1 MTVLPCSLVVVPLE
15 RRKLRE
21 GSPWSRSKRSARPS
35 NLVDADNSG
44 AIDVRELKAAMR
56 ALGFEFKKEELKK
69 MISDIDNDGNGSIE
83 FGEFL
88 EMMTG
93 KMGEKDTREDIE
105 KVFKLFDDDNTGKIS
120 LRNLRRVAQER
131 EHR

>member
-1 MTVLPCSLVVVPLE
+1 
-15 RRKLRE
+15 
-21 GSPWSRSKRSARPS
+21 
-35 NLVDADNSG
+35 
-44 AIDVRELKAAMR
+44 MR
-56 ALGFEFKKEELKK
+56 ALGFEVKKEELKK

-131 EHR
+131 EQEGGHDHICGL